1 MITMKLITREFN
13 VETGVEVITERDET
27 TKEIAERLALAKEV
41 AAAQV
46 IAEATATQKA
56 ALLARLGITA
66 DEAKLLIG

>member
-1 MITMKLITREFN
+1 MMILVHKDFN
-13 VETGVEVITERDET
+13 IQTGEETITEVEET
-27 TKEIAERLALAKEV
+27 TAQTNARLAHTKEV

-46 IAEATATQKA
+46 IAEANATAKA

>member
-1 MITMKLITREFN
+1 VITMKLITREFN